1 MPWKLPTGKKLQA
14 MLTMIKPEIQN
25 HPEDLNAM
33 KNMAVISLLQH
44 QVIKCQMAHEE
55 NNNCR

>member
-1 MPWKLPTGKKLQA
+1 
-14 MLTMIKPEIQN
+14 MIKPEIKN

-33 KNMAVISLLQH
+33 KNMAVISLLKH

-55 NNNCR
+55 NNNLQMSCWF